1 MRIQKQNNLYQLTF
15 MPRLFPV
22 NCYLIEENDGLT
34 LVDAAL
40 ASSAS
45 SILSAA
51 RTIGKPITKIV
62 LTHAHSDHI
71 GALDSLKNALPDAE
85 FMLSQME
92 WDILQNKTKMEAGMP
107 IKGSYPKNVKTTP
120 DIFLSEGDCVG
131 SLEVISAPGHTPGML
146 ALFDNR
152 DGALLVGDAFQLRG
166 GIAVSGD
173 LRWQFPFPGWAT
185 WSKEISIQSAK
196 KLADLEAKTLAVGH
210 GDLLHEPLSLMKQ
223 AILRAEKGAKKHA

>member
-1 MRIQKQNNLYQLTF
+1 MRIQKQHNLYQLTF

-22 NCYLIEENDGLT
+22 NCYLVEEDNGLT

-62 LTHAHSDHI
+62 LTHAHSDHV
-71 GALDSLKNALPDAE
+71 GALDSLKDALPNAE
-85 FMLSQME
+85 VMFSQME
-92 WDILQNKTKMEAGMP
+92 WDILQNGTKMEAGLP
-107 IKGSYPKNVKTTP
+107 IKGGYPKNIITRP
-120 DIFLSEGDCVG
+120 DRFLSEGAFVG
-131 SLEVISAPGHTPGML
+131 SLEVISAPGHSPGML
-146 ALFDNR
+146 ALFDHR

-173 LRWQFPFPGWAT
+173 LRWQFPFPAWAT

-196 KLADLEAKTLAVGH
+196 KLADLKPKILAVGH
-210 GDLLHEPLSLMKQ
+210 GDLLHEPLTSMNT
-223 AILRAEKGAKKHA
+223 AILRAEKGAR

>member
-40 ASSAS
+40 ASSAT

-71 GALDSLKNALPDAE
+71 GALDGLKIALPDAE
-85 FMLSQME
+85 VMLSQME
-92 WDILQNKTKMEAGMP
+92 WNILQNGTKMEADHP
-107 IKGSYPKNVKTTP
+107 IKGGYPKNIKTKP
-120 DIFLSEGDCVG
+120 DRFLREGDFVG
-131 SLEVISAPGHTPGML
+131 SLEVISAPGHSPGML
-146 ALFDNR
+146 ALFDHR

-173 LRWQFPFPGWAT
+173 LRWQFPFPAWAT

-196 KLADLEAKTLAVGH
+196 KLADLKPKILAVGH
-210 GDLLHEPLSLMKQ
+210 GDLLHEPLTSMNT
-223 AILRAEKGAKKHA
+223 AILRAEKGAR

>member
-1 MRIQKQNNLYQLTF
+1 MRVQKQNNLYQLTF

-22 NCYLIEENDGLT
+22 NCYLIEEDEELT

-40 ASSAS
+40 ASSTS

-71 GALDSLKNALPDAE
+71 GSLDSLKDALPDAE
-85 FMLSQME
+85 VMLSQIE
-92 WDILQNKTKMEAGMP
+92 WDILENETKMEAGLP
-107 IKGSYPKNVKTTP
+107 IKGDYPKKIKTKP
-120 DIFLSEGDCVG
+120 NRFLSEGDRVG
-131 SLEVISAPGHTPGML
+131 TLEVIAAPGHTPGML
-146 ALFDNR
+146 ALFDHR

-173 LRWQFPFPGWAT
+173 LRWQFPFPSWAT
-185 WSKEISIQSAK
+185 WSKEISIRTAK
-196 KLADLEAKTLAVGH
+196 KLADLEPKVLAVGH
-210 GDLLHEPLSLMKQ
+210 GDLLHEPLAHMKQ
-223 AILRAEKGAKKHA
+223 AILRAEKGERIHA

>member
-1 MRIQKQNNLYQLTF
+1 MRIQKQSNLYQLTF

-22 NCYLIEENDGLT
+22 NCYLIEEEDGLT

-71 GALDSLKNALPDAE
+71 GALDSLKEALPDVE
-85 FMLSQME
+85 VMLSQME
-92 WDILQNKTKMEAGMP
+92 WDILQNEKKMEAGHP
-107 IKGSYPKNVKTTP
+107 IKGGYPNNIKTKP
-120 DIFLSEGDCVG
+120 DRFLSEGDRVG
-131 SLEVISAPGHTPGML
+131 SLEVIAAPGHTPGML
-146 ALFDNR
+146 ALFDHR
-152 DGALLVGDAFQLRG
+152 DGALLGGDAFQLRG

-173 LRWQFPFPGWAT
+173 LRWQFPFPSWAT
-185 WSKEISIQSAK
+185 WHKQISVQTAK
-196 KLADLEAKTLAVGH
+196 KLADLEPKILAVGH
-210 GDLLHEPLSLMKQ
+210 GDLLHEPFAHMKQ
-223 AILRAEKGAKKHA
+223 AILRAEKGERIHA

>member
-1 MRIQKQNNLYQLTF
+1 MRIQKQHNLYQLTF

-22 NCYLIEENDGLT
+22 NCYLVEEENGLT

-62 LTHAHSDHI
+62 LTHAHSDHV
-71 GALDSLKNALPDAE
+71 GALDSLKDALPNAE
-85 FMLSQME
+85 VMFSQME
-92 WDILQNKTKMEAGMP
+92 WDILQNGTKMEAGLP
-107 IKGSYPKNVKTTP
+107 IKGGYPKNIITRP
-120 DIFLSEGDCVG
+120 DRFLSEGAFVG
-131 SLEVISAPGHTPGML
+131 SLEVISAPGHSPGML
-146 ALFDNR
+146 ALFDHR

-173 LRWQFPFPGWAT
+173 LRWQFPFPAWAT

-196 KLADLEAKTLAVGH
+196 KLADLKPKILAVGH
-210 GDLLHEPLSLMKQ
+210 GDLLHEPLTSMNT
-223 AILRAEKGAKKHA
+223 AILRAEKGAR

>member
-1 MRIQKQNNLYQLTF
+1 MRIQKQSNLYQLTF

-22 NCYLIEENDGLT
+22 NCYLIEEEDGLT

-71 GALDSLKNALPDAE
+71 GALDSLKDALPDAE
-85 FMLSQME
+85 VMLSQME
-92 WDILQNKTKMEAGMP
+92 WDILQNEKKMEAGHA
-107 IKGSYPKNVKTTP
+107 IKGGYPKNIKTKP
-120 DIFLSEGDCVG
+120 DRFLSDGDRVG
-131 SLEVISAPGHTPGML
+131 SLEVIAAPGHTPGML
-146 ALFDNR
+146 ALFDHR

-173 LRWQFPFPGWAT
+173 LRWQFPFPSWAT
-185 WSKEISIQSAK
+185 WHKQISVQTAK
-196 KLADLEAKTLAVGH
+196 KLADLEPKILAVGH
-210 GDLLHEPLSLMKQ
+210 GDLLHEPLAHMQQ
-223 AILRAEKGAKKHA
+223 AILRAEKGERIHA

>member
-1 MRIQKQNNLYQLTF
+1 MRIQKQHNLYQLTF

-22 NCYLIEENDGLT
+22 NCYLVEEENGLT

-71 GALDSLKNALPDAE
+71 GSLDSLKDALPDAE
-85 FMLSQME
+85 VMLSQME
-92 WDILQNKTKMEAGMP
+92 WDILQNKTKMEAGLP
-107 IKGSYPKNVKTTP
+107 IKGGYPKNIKTKP
-120 DIFLSEGDCVG
+120 DRFLREGDRVG
-131 SLEVISAPGHTPGML
+131 SLEVIAAPGHTPGML
-146 ALFDNR
+146 ALLDHR

-173 LRWQFPFPGWAT
+173 LRWQFPFPSWAT
-185 WSKEISIQSAK
+185 WSKEISVRTAK
-196 KLADLEAKTLAVGH
+196 KLADFEPKVLAVGH
-210 GDLLHEPLSLMKQ
+210 GDLLHEPLLPMKH
-223 AILRAEKGAKKHA
+223 AILRADKGVR

>member
-1 MRIQKQNNLYQLTF
+1 MRIQKQHNLYQLTF

-22 NCYLIEENDGLT
+22 NCYLVEEENGLT

-62 LTHAHSDHI
+62 LTHAHSDHV
-71 GALDSLKNALPDAE
+71 GALDSLKDALPNAE
-85 FMLSQME
+85 VMLSQLE
-92 WDILQNKTKMEAGMP
+92 WDILQNGTKMEAGLP
-107 IKGSYPKNVKTTP
+107 IKGGYPKNIITRP
-120 DIFLSEGDCVG
+120 DRFLSEGAFVG
-131 SLEVISAPGHTPGML
+131 SLEVISAPGHSPGML
-146 ALFDNR
+146 ALFDHR

-173 LRWQFPFPGWAT
+173 LRWQFPFPAWAT

-196 KLADLEAKTLAVGH
+196 KLADLKPKILAVGH
-210 GDLLHEPLSLMKQ
+210 GDLLHEPLTSMNT
-223 AILRAEKGAKKHA
+223 AILRAEKGAR